1 MLLIGAYLVPGLDFM
16 SFVKAYGHDFI
27 VLTLYNPLKAV
38 CITMA
43 TVRQEFFFFKV
54 RSLK

>member
-1 MLLIGAYLVPGLDFM
+1 MTATLM
-16 SFVKAYGHDFI
+16 SFFVKAYGHGFI

-43 TVRQEFFFFKV
+43 TVRQEFFFLF
-54 RSLK
+54 